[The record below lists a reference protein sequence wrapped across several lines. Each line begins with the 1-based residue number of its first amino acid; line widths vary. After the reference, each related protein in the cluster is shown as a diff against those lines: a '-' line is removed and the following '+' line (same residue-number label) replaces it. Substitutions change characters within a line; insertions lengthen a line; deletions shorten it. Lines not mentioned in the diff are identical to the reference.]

1 MSWIVDRGEHLTT
14 SLSQSDKPEW
24 QVSGNFLANTISSA
38 QLNSAGSP
46 HIVGY
51 TVNGYAAY
59 RGVIVYPNGEFSV
72 SQSYDSTTE
81 PLVIDYVIQHGDKM
95 LSSQAVITSGNLP
108 QKSNVLP
115 PVTYNGNSETG
126 ISGHAWD
133 RTETTKK
140 LVSFTV
146 KTADGQTASHAAGS
160 TVELADGIGTLQMRA
175 DGSFDFKPKNG
186 YTGSVSEITTTVSD
200 SNTTETL
207 TGSLHLNQQSATI
220 DGRYS
225 TLSTDW
231 QFHIEEYMYSGS
243 KHLKTGNVLNLTT
256 STLGDKPFGKLE
268 VTEFTV
274 NGKTYQAG
282 ETATDPSNLAEDF
295 TLLRDGT
302 FIYYVTNET
311 TDKSPSPPKTVSYT
325 FSNGSV
331 SAKSTVDIGVWQG
344 FNDDRAS
351 KDYNGYSSVD
361 DPLVYPSALDAD
373 ENINVTGQYTS
384 GMLLEKP
391 FQNRVSDY
399 NHVFFRYAKLTGFSI
414 DGKEYKAN
422 DVASIFGLGTFTVNA
437 NGYYELKLEGQ
448 QVAGTKMP
456 DVHYTLETY
465 LESGTKTDSS
475 VARFNLATGLKATQ
489 YEEANSKADAH
500 AKLSRTHVLE
510 HQVETGNLLDGYD
523 TADKPY
529 IAGFHIGNSYYAANQ
544 TVEIANV
551 GLFTLNRDG
560 SYYINTR
567 ELPNSKRAGW
577 SIPEIAFTVSNG
589 SKASSSSLFL
599 QAGDKLKSIEPLV
612 YDNDTLTHYGKS
624 AQAYLF
630 EAYQPI
636 KVTSY
641 TLGGKTYAA
650 GEIAKTDIG
659 TFVIHSDGL
668 LKVNGT
674 AAAEEAYRYQATY
687 TLIPKDQS
695 GKSAIATLDFTLDNS
710 QNDTLKNHPLNLA
723 DVVDGDETVEA
734 FPNGLGS
741 VLSNTQNMLNGK
753 AIDGSKFSV
762 TDFTINGTT
771 YKAGSVVALDFG
783 TFELKSNGHFSLLD
797 NYKAQYKQV
806 DVHYT
811 VSNGVKT
818 DSSVLSLTYDGFHHP
833 PSLGTAQEQDV
844 AILRGNDHTAV
855 MIGNVNKTHVSDSVL
870 SAETLGIDIG
880 KVVLIG
886 DHLNVNHLSAWDNEK
901 SDIVEGNQYLNSV
914 DAVRDILHLKDQN
927 NTDADIVKSI
937 QEYTYDTLSISHP
950 QGGND
955 TLIGAGGD
963 DILVGGG
970 GNDTLTGKGGND
982 IFVFS
987 GNSGHD
993 IITDFTKGQDKIS
1006 LSGLLYD
1013 TTPEWDAASGVLSF
1027 TTSNYFLPASNQYP
1041 TTYQNTI
1048 TLSNATPDLTLN
1060 DLLLQV

>member
-24 QVSGNFLANTISSA
+24 HVSGNLLANTISSA

-72 SQSYDSTTE
+72 TQSYDSTTE

-186 YTGSVSEITTTVSD
+186 YTGSVPEITTTVSD

-225 TLSTDW
+225 TLSAQP

-243 KHLKTGNVLNLTT
+243 KHLKTGNVLDLAT
-256 STLGDKPFGKLE
+256 STLGDQPFGKLE

-422 DVASIFGLGTFTVNA
+422 DVAAIFGLGTFTVNA

-448 QVAGTKMP
+448 QIAGTKMP

-465 LESGTKTDSS
+465 SESGSAKTDSS
-475 VARFNLATGLKATQ
+475 VAHFNLAAGLQATQ
-489 YEEANSKADAH
+489 YAEANSKADAH
-500 AKLSRTHVLE
+500 TKLSRTHVLE

-523 TADKPY
+523 AADKPY

-560 SYYINTR
+560 SYYINAR

-577 SIPEIAFTVSNG
+577 SIPEIAVTVSNG

-599 QAGDKLKSIEPLV
+599 QAGDKLKSVEPLV
-612 YDNDTLTHYGKS
+612 YDNDTLTYYGKS
-624 AQAYLF
+624 AQTYLLDDKSL
-630 EAYQPI
+630 
-636 KVTSY
+636 KVTSF
-641 TLGGKTYAA
+641 TLNGKTYAA

-668 LKVNGT
+668 LKVNGAT
-674 AAAEEAYRYQATY
+674 AVEEAYRYQASY
-687 TLIPKDQS
+687 TLSPKGQN
-695 GKSAIATLDFTLDNS
+695 GKTAISALDFTLDNS
-710 QNDTLKNHPLNLA
+710 QNETLKNHPHNLA
-723 DVVDGDETVEA
+723 DVVDGNETVEV
-734 FPNGLGS
+734 FPNGFGS
-741 VLSNTQNMLNGK
+741 VLTNTQNMLNGK
-753 AIDGSKFSV
+753 VIDGGQFSV

-771 YKAGSVVALDFG
+771 YKADSVATLDFG
-783 TFELKSNGHFSLLD
+783 TFELKSTGQFSVLS
-797 NYKAQYKQV
+797 NYETQYKQV

-818 DSSVLSLTYDGFHHP
+818 DSSVLTLTSDSIKLPVH
-833 PSLGTAQEQDV
+833 GTAGGSEAAV
-844 AILRGNDHTAV
+844 LHGNDHTAV
-855 MIGNVNKTHVSDSVL
+855 MIGDANKNHASDSVL
-870 SAETLGIDIG
+870 SAETLGINIG
-880 KVVLIG
+880 KVILIG
-886 DHLNVNHLSAWDNEK
+886 DHLNVSHLSAWDSEH
-901 SDIVEGNQYLNSV
+901 SAYLYGDRYINSV
-914 DAVRDILHLKDQN
+914 DAVRDILHANGQN

-937 QEYTYDTLSISHP
+937 QEYSNDTLSISHP

-963 DILVGGG
+963 DILIGGG
-970 GNDTLTGKGGND
+970 GNDTLTGKGGKD
-982 IFVFS
+982 IFVFN
-987 GNSGHD
+987 GDSGHD
-993 IITDFTKGQDKIS
+993 IITDFTKGLDKIS
-1006 LSGLLYD
+1006 LPGLVYGS
-1013 TTPEWDAASGVLSF
+1013 TPEWDADSGVLSF
-1027 TTSNYFLPASNQYP
+1027 SSRDYFSPVGEYP
-1041 TTYQNTI
+1041 VPVTYQNTI
-1048 TLSNATPDLTLN
+1048 TISNATPDLTLN